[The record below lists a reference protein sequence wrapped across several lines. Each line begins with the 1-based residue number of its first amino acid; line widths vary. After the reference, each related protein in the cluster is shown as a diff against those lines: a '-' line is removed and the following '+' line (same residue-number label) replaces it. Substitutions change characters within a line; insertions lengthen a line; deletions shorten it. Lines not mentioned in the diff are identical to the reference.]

1 MPVGF
6 TKHHTIHAITGIRLA
21 AAAAGIRYQ
30 NRHDL
35 VLMELAPGTRV
46 AAVFTK
52 NVFRAAPVELAIKHL
67 ALAAPRY
74 LLINSGNANAG
85 VGAAGMQIA
94 LASTQAVADLM
105 HVQAEQVVPFSTG
118 VIGEQMDI
126 HRITQTLPELA
137 EQLHA
142 DGWQTA
148 ARAIMT
154 TDTVEKLFSK
164 TIQLQGQA
172 IHITGMAKGSGMIQP
187 NMATMLA
194 YIATDLNVDNAQL
207 ATLLENSVEHSFNTI
222 TVDSDTSTN
231 DACMLIATGAADL
244 AFEQLSE
251 QEQNA
256 FVQAIDEL
264 MLLLAQAIVR
274 DGEGASKFVTVTVH
288 NASSD
293 QQAKRVAFSIAN
305 SPLVKTALAASDAN
319 WGRIMAAAGKV
330 EDDTLNLDS
339 VDLSINGV
347 QILQSSQL
355 LESYLDEAGSEAMQ
369 AAEVTI
375 ALDLKL
381 GNATKTVWTTDL
393 THEYIR
399 INAEY
404 RS

>member
-6 TKHHTIHAITGIRLA
+6 IKHNTIHTIAGVRLA

-35 VLMELAPGTRV
+35 VLMELAPGSCV

-52 NVFRAAPVELAIKHL
+52 NTFRAAPVELAIKHL
-67 ALAAPRY
+67 AQAVPRY
-74 LLINSGNANAG
+74 LIINSGNANAG

-94 LASTQAVADLM
+94 LASTQAVADIM
-105 HVQAEQVVPFSTG
+105 HVDAEQVMPFSTG

-126 HRITQTLPELA
+126 NRITQKLPELA
-137 EQLHA
+137 QQLHV

-154 TDTVEKLFSK
+154 TDTVEKVFSK
-164 TIQLQGQA
+164 TILLQGQA

-194 YIATDLNVDNAQL
+194 YVATDLKVDNEQL
-207 ATLLENSVEHSFNTI
+207 QAILDNSVEHSFNAI

-231 DACMLIATGAADL
+231 DACMLIATGAAELD
-244 AFEQLSE
+244 FNQLSE
-251 QEQNA
+251 QQQNA

-264 MLLLAQAIVR
+264 MLLLAQSIVR
-274 DGEGASKFVTVTVH
+274 DGEGASKFATVTVK
-288 NASSD
+288 NAASY

-330 EDDTLNLDS
+330 EDDTLHLNG
-339 VDLSINGV
+339 VDLNINGV
-347 QILQSSQL
+347 QILESSQL
-355 LESYLDEAGSEAMQ
+355 HESYVDEAGTEAMK
-369 AAEVTI
+369 AEEITI
-375 ALDLKL
+375 ELDLKL
-381 GNATKTVWTTDL
+381 GNDTKTVWTTDL
-393 THEYIR
+393 THEYVR

>member
-1 MPVGF
+1 
-6 TKHHTIHAITGIRLA
+6 
-21 AAAAGIRYQ
+21 
-30 NRHDL
+30 
-35 VLMELAPGTRV
+35 
-46 AAVFTK
+46 
-52 NVFRAAPVELAIKHL
+52 
-67 ALAAPRY
+67 
-74 LLINSGNANAG
+74 
-85 VGAAGMQIA
+85 
-94 LASTQAVADLM
+94 
-105 HVQAEQVVPFSTG
+105 
-118 VIGEQMDI
+118 
-126 HRITQTLPELA
+126 
-137 EQLHA
+137 
-142 DGWQTA
+142 
-148 ARAIMT
+148 
-154 TDTVEKLFSK
+154 
-164 TIQLQGQA
+164 
-172 IHITGMAKGSGMIQP
+172 MIQP

-207 ATLLENSVEHSFNTI
+207 ATLLENSVEHSFNAI